1 VRHLL
6 ALFLAFALSL
16 SMASGAVAHGM
27 EPIGCMDAAQSTASD
42 GHAAG
47 DADEVPADADK
58 AYPHHHGTCQGHPI
72 GLPGVDVATPSTN
85 VFSGPAPA
93 ATPAAL
99 VSFEPKAFQRPPL
112 A

>member
-1 VRHLL
+1 VKRLL

-16 SMASGAVAHGM
+16 SMTSGALAHGM

-42 GHAAG
+42 GHAEG

-72 GLPGVDVATPSTN
+72 GLPAVDIATPSTSA
-85 VFSGPAPA
+85 FPGPAPT

-99 VSFEPKAFQRPPL
+99 VSFEPKALQRPPL